1 MTSEQ
6 RIQLRLSEVRSR
18 LNEIAGLDELD
29 AEIRTEADAL
39 QVEYQDLEIRHRA
52 AITGTDNGA
61 QDLDGSGAGAGEEI
75 DAEAAEVRA
84 LVERSELRR
93 FMSAAIAGRAI
104 DGAEAELSEA
114 RGLAD
119 GAVPWDVIA
128 PRRESATEARADA
141 ATALPA
147 AGASVAEQDYVGRVF
162 GTGAANYLA
171 VRVDVVPSGE
181 ASYFVIGSGSAAPAT
196 VAEGAIKESDA
207 ASLTGIVCEP
217 HRLTAA
223 YTIRVEDLARSMR
236 LEDALREDLSAA
248 LNESLDD
255 AVINGGGGLLND
267 AVVAAPDAPG
277 AAVANMTHFVTAA
290 AAAVDGKL
298 ARNLLSVRSLVG
310 PKAYQVAAS
319 AFSQDGETTGSDY
332 LIRRSGGF
340 QTSALIPAPALNI
353 EQGLMARVG
362 MPGNAVVAIWS
373 GLNFTTIRDEFTRAH
388 RGEIRLQAIALYDFK
403 VLRAAGFRR
412 HAFRV
417 AL

>member
-223 YTIRVEDLARSMR
+223 YTLRVEDLARSPCAWKMR
-236 LEDALREDLSAA
+236 
-248 LNESLDD
+248 
-255 AVINGGGGLLND
+255 
-267 AVVAAPDAPG
+267 
-277 AAVANMTHFVTAA
+277 
-290 AAAVDGKL
+290 
-298 ARNLLSVRSLVG
+298 
-310 PKAYQVAAS
+310 
-319 AFSQDGETTGSDY
+319 
-332 LIRRSGGF
+332 
-340 QTSALIPAPALNI
+340 
-353 EQGLMARVG
+353 
-362 MPGNAVVAIWS
+362 
-373 GLNFTTIRDEFTRAH
+373 
-388 RGEIRLQAIALYDFK
+388 
-403 VLRAAGFRR
+403 
-412 HAFRV
+412 
-417 AL
+417 